1 MTSFRIGE
9 RRIVLSNLD
18 KVLWPEHGMTKG
30 QMLDYYARV
39 AATLLPHLRGRP
51 VTLRRFPDGV
61 DGVTWHQNECR
72 GEPEWLSVHETSGR
86 GGRRL
91 RFCVLDDLASLMWV
105 VNQAVI
111 EIHPFLWSVTASRKP
126 LEVLFDLDPGPP
138 AGLVDCACV
147 ALRLRELLAEV
158 GLESFPKTSG
168 SLGLHVHVPVGTP
181 QDGAATKAFA
191 RIVAR
196 FLASERPD
204 AVAAGMRKAERPGKV
219 YVDWLQNDPSRQ
231 TVAPY
236 SLRGLAVPT
245 VATPVTW
252 DEVAQAVEADDPGS
266 LTFLPGDVLDRVD
279 RLGDLFAPVR
289 GLRQQLPKPAKA

>member
-1 MTSFRIGE
+1 
-9 RRIVLSNLD
+9 
-18 KVLWPEHGMTKG
+18 MTKG
-30 QMLDYYARV
+30 EMLDYYARL
-39 AATLLPHLRGRP
+39 APTLLPHLRGRP

-61 DGVTWHQNECR
+61 EGVTWHQNECS
-72 GEPEWLSVHETSGR
+72 GEPGWFHVHETGGR

-105 VNQAVI
+105 VNQAAI
-111 EIHPFLWSVTASRKP
+111 EVHSFLWSVNASRRP
-126 LEVLFDLDPGPP
+126 LEVVFDLDPGPP
-138 AGLVDCACV
+138 AGLVDCARV
-147 ALRLRELLAEV
+147 ALRLRELLAEL

-168 SLGLHVHVPVGTP
+168 SLGLHVHVPLGRP
-181 QDGAATKAFA
+181 QEGATTKAFA

-196 FLASERPD
+196 ALASERPD
-204 AVAAGMRKAERPGKV
+204 EVVAAMRKADRPGKV
-219 YVDWLQNDPSRQ
+219 YVDWLQNDPTRQ

-252 DEVAQAVEADDPGS
+252 EEVEQAVEAGDVDR
-266 LTFLPGDVLDRVD
+266 LTFLPVDVLERVE

-289 GLRQQLPKPAKA
+289 GLRQQLPKPANP